1 MKTNSSQKIVI
12 IVLAVLLVLA
22 LIFGG
27 IQLSRSS
34 ALRTQL
40 GNLAETLDSKNADL
54 AAASDELESVKST
67 LADLTTVQQQEEG
80 LAEALRAKEAE
91 LEATKAELETVIAA
105 HEELNAQQNA
115 AADAQSAAD
124 TALETAKAELETVK
138 AELETVKAE
147 LAELSAKQK
156 ETADALSAKEAELE
170 TAVAALNEMTVKQ
183 QDTENALNE
192 MTAKQQD
199 TENALNEMTAKQ
211 QDTENALAE
220 ATAVHHHVWGEWETD
235 IEPGCEAEGREIRR
249 CKDDASHEETRLI
262 PALGHDWSPATF
274 TQPKK
279 CSRCGETSGSSSP
292 ESSFPT
298 IEDVRYL
305 SQNSAITRISNTD
318 KTALKL
324 PAESSY
330 LSEPYRAKLSKN
342 IYLMPIPELGHGHL
356 GIVDKGTDVVV
367 VAKRNG
373 YVFFVTYDGRMG
385 WNGSQLVG

>member
-1 MKTNSSQKIVI
+1 MKSNSSQKIVI

-34 ALRTQL
+34 TLRTQL
-40 GNLAETLDSKNADL
+40 GSVQETLEAKNA
-54 AAASDELESVKST
+54 ELSE
-67 LADLTTVQQQEEG
+67 AQQNEE
-80 LAEALRAKEAE
+80 LSEALRAKEAE

-105 HEELNAQQNA
+105 HEALTSQNGA
-115 AADAQSAAD
+115 AEDAKSTAD
-124 TALETAKAELETVK
+124 TALDAAKAELETVK

-147 LAELSAKQK
+147 LAELTAKHQ
-156 ETADALSAKEAELE
+156 ETTDALSAKESELE
-170 TAVAALNEMTVKQ
+170 TAVTALNEMTARQ

-192 MTAKQQD
+192 MTAKQQN

-220 ATAVHHHVWGEWETD
+220 ATAVHQHVWSAWVTD
-235 IEPGCEAEGREIRR
+235 IEPGCETEGREIRH
-249 CKDDASHEETRLI
+249 CENDPSEEETRLI

-274 TQPKK
+274 TQPKT
-279 CSRCGETSGSSSP
+279 CARCGETSGKSSP

-298 IEDVRYL
+298 MEEVSLL
-305 SQNSAITRISNTD
+305 SRNGAITRVSNTD
-318 KTALKL
+318 KTELKL

-330 LSEPYRAKLSKN
+330 LSEPYRARLSNN
-342 IYLMPIPELGHGHL
+342 IYIMPIPELGHGHL
-356 GIVDKGTDVVV
+356 GIVDKGTDVAV